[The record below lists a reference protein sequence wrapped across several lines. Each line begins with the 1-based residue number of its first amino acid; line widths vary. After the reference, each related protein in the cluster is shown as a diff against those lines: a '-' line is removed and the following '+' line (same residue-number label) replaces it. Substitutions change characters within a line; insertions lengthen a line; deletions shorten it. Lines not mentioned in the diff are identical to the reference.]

1 VGQPHIM
8 VRVMAI
14 DSAENMAS
22 ARRVYVIWN
31 VLFSISA
38 VGVGLAARLLLTE
51 KAGFDPELAM
61 PTLSLQLLH
70 PALVGLV
77 LAGLFAATMS
87 TADSQVLSCSAA
99 LTQDLL
105 PRPAASHYYNKAG
118 TLVVTAI
125 VLTLALKGS
134 SVFSLV
140 VLAWSSLAASLGPLL
155 VIRCFDRGI
164 TTNTAIAMM
173 LGGLLSVLGWKYGLG
188 YGAGLYEALPGMLA
202 GFAIYA
208 VYAIRNA
215 LSSRSEAG

>member
-1 VGQPHIM
+1 
-8 VRVMAI
+8 
-14 DSAENMAS
+14 
-22 ARRVYVIWN
+22 
-31 VLFSISA
+31 
-38 VGVGLAARLLLTE
+38 
-51 KAGFDPELAM
+51 M

-70 PALVGLV
+70 PVLVGLV

-118 TLVVTAI
+118 TIVVTAI
-125 VLTLALKGS
+125 VLTLALLGS

-155 VIRCFDRGI
+155 VIRCMGRSI
-164 TTNTAIAMM
+164 TTTTAIAMM
-173 LGGLLSVLGWKYGLG
+173 LGGLLAVLGWKYGLG
-188 YGAGLYEALPGMLA
+188 YGDGLYEALPGMLT

-208 VYAIRNA
+208 GGNAIGGATIER
-215 LSSRSEAG
+215 EAA